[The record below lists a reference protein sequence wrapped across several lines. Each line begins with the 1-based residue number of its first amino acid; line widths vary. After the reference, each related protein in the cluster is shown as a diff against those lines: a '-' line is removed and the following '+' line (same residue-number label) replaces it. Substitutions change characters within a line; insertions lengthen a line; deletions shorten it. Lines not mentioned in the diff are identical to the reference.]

1 MAEKRIFRVS
11 FHNRGEVYEV
21 YARSVAQGS
30 IFGFVEIEGLLFGER
45 SQVVV
50 DPTEDRLKHEFKGVE
65 RFSVPMQAIVRI
77 DQVKK
82 QGTARITATAEGDS
96 AVRTFP
102 SLIPTQPGGGPG
114 KS

>member
-1 MAEKRIFRVS
+1 MAEKRIYRVS
-11 FHNRGEVYEV
+11 FHNGDEVYEV

-65 RFSVPMQAIVRI
+65 RFSVPMQAVIRI
-77 DQVKK
+77 DQVKQ
-82 QGTARITATAEGDS
+82 QGTARITATSGGDS
-96 AVRTFP
+96 AVRAFP
-102 SLIPTQPGGGPG
+102 SLLPTQPGGGPR
-114 KS
+114 KT

>member
-1 MAEKRIFRVS
+1 MAERRIYRVI

-21 YARSVAQGS
+21 YARSVTQGS

-50 DPTEDRLKHEFKGVE
+50 DPTEDRLKHEFMGVD
-65 RFSVPMQAIVRI
+65 RFSVPMQAVVRI

-82 QGTARITATAEGDS
+82 QGTARITASTEGDA
-96 AVRTFP
+96 AVRAFP
-102 SLIPTQPGGGPG
+102 SLISERPGGDPG
-114 KS
+114 NS

>member
-1 MAEKRIFRVS
+1 MAEKQIYRVS
-11 FHNRGEVYEV
+11 FHNRGEVFEV
-21 YARSVAQGS
+21 YAQSVSQGS
-30 IFGFVEIEGLLFGER
+30 IFGFVEIEDLLFGER

-50 DPTEDRLKHEFKGVE
+50 DPSEDRLKHEFKDVK

-82 QGTARITATAEGDS
+82 QGTARITSTAKGDG
-96 AVRTFP
+96 AVKPFP
-102 SLIPTQPGGGPG
+102 SLIPDDPG